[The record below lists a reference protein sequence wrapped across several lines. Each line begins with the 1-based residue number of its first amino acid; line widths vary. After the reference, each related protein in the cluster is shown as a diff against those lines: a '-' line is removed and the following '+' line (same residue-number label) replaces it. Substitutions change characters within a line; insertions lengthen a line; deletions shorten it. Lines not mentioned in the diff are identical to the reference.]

1 MLSRY
6 MLQLGRWLVAIFL
19 MIPEEGEAFSLGSA
33 VLGIILGF
41 LFLAVTSSSV
51 ITILKNK

>member
-33 VLGIILGF
+33 VLGVILGF
-41 LFLAVTSSSV
+41 LFLAVTSHSI

>member
-41 LFLAVTSSSV
+41 LFLAVTSSS
-51 ITILKNK
+51 IIAILKNK